1 MNADISVEHPF
12 IRVPYECILQ
22 TFRVGKK
29 TVEKEISSLYTQ
41 LNGLKTKKGISKDQ
55 LLNTLDGYLRK
66 IEALKIKL
74 NEYRDEELKLYAKL
88 NKRLT
93 HLKKVESSA
102 TAEKSNQI
110 NYHRIRLDRIIVDY
124 LLRQGFYE
132 CATQLVD
139 ESNIEDFV
147 DIDIFLT
154 ANKIVLSL
162 EARSCTEALAWCATN
177 KSKLTK
183 NKSNLE
189 FKLRIQEFLE
199 LVKQNMYQEAIGYA
213 KKYFPIY
220 SEEHLHEIQEA
231 MLMLAIG
238 KTSLDKAQTMMSDD
252 RWNDLIELFKFENF
266 QLYSFT
272 AEPMMNIILQ
282 SGLAVMKTQLCEDTD
297 MHLDECPICSTD
309 EFQKIIEDLPYAHNQ
324 HSSLVCHIS
333 GEIMDEHN
341 PPNMLPNGYAYSE
354 RALLEMAEKD
364 DGNITCPQ
372 TGEVYKVKELRKVYI
387 C

>member
-282 SGLAVMKTQLCEDTD
+282 SG
-297 MHLDECPICSTD
+297 
-309 EFQKIIEDLPYAHNQ
+309 
-324 HSSLVCHIS
+324 
-333 GEIMDEHN
+333 
-341 PPNMLPNGYAYSE
+341 
-354 RALLEMAEKD
+354 
-364 DGNITCPQ
+364 
-372 TGEVYKVKELRKVYI
+372 
-387 C
+387 